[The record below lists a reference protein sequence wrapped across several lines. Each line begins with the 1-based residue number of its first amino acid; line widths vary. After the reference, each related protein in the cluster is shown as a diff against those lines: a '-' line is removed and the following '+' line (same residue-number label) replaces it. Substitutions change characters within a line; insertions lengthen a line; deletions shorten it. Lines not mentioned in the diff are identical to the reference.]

1 MLLNL
6 QIHPTFLA
14 EARLVTLERGREC
27 FVGLT
32 VLLVYAQDDPNF
44 LFSLAHRDLRDRVPG
59 FIILNVCTSSFVFNK
74 SFKVL
79 FFKFLTH
86 LLRFWPFII
95 LYILFFLS
103 SFINPNMFI

>member
-27 FVGLT
+27 FNGLT

-59 FIILNVCTSSFVFNK
+59 FIILHVCTSSLPCGT
-74 SFKVL
+74 VL
-79 FFKFLTH
+79 N
-86 LLRFWPFII
+86 FII
-95 LYILFFLS
+95 PFMFILGV
-103 SFINPNMFI
+103 SFITHSIIYIEMIKQWVS